1 MSLKYLF
8 LQLRPKQWTKNLLVF
23 AAFVFS
29 IDKVAVFEV
38 LNVLFAFL
46 LFCTVSGCVYIFNDF
61 MDREADRNHPEKKN
75 RPIASGKLNPYFA
88 ILMGSIIVL
97 FSFLAA
103 YLLESLF
110 SLVLVIYFILNLAY
124 SIRLKHVVIID
135 IMTIATGFVL
145 RALAGGIVIK
155 VDFTP
160 WFLICVFLLS
170 MLLAIGKRRHEL
182 ILLTDNKESHRKVLQ
197 SYSVPLLDQMTNVV
211 VTATITSYSIFTF
224 MSGRTLNLMWTIPIV
239 MYGVFRYL
247 YVVHMHGKGG
257 KPEELLLQDKG
268 ILFTVLFYGMSVIV
282 ILKYL

>member
-29 IDKVAVFEV
+29 IDKVAIFEV
-38 LNVLFAFL
+38 FNVLIAFF

-88 ILMGSIIVL
+88 VIMGSIIAL
-97 FSFLAA
+97 CSFFAA

-110 SLVLVIYFILNLAY
+110 SVVLIIYFILNIAY
-124 SIRLKHVVIID
+124 SSKLKHIVIID

-145 RALAGGIVIK
+145 RALAGGIVIE

-182 ILLTDNKESHRKVLQ
+182 ILLSDNKESHRKVLQ

-257 KPEELLLQDKG
+257 KPEELLLHDKG
-268 ILFTVLFYGMSVIV
+268 ILFTVLFYGMAVIV
-282 ILKYL
+282 IIKYL

>member
-29 IDKVAVFEV
+29 IDKVAIFEV
-38 LNVLFAFL
+38 FNVLIAFF

-75 RPIASGKLNPYFA
+75 RPIASGKLNPYLA
-88 ILMGSIIVL
+88 VLMGSIIAL
-97 FSFLAA
+97 CSFLAA

-110 SLVLVIYFILNLAY
+110 SVVLIVYFILNIAY
-124 SIRLKHVVIID
+124 SLKLKHIVIID

-145 RALAGGIVIK
+145 RALAGGIVIE

-182 ILLTDNKESHRKVLQ
+182 ILLSDNKESHRKVLQ

-257 KPEELLLQDKG
+257 KPEELLLHDKG
-268 ILFTVLFYGMSVIV
+268 ILFTVLFYGMAVIA
-282 ILKYL
+282 IIKYL

>member
-38 LNVLFAFL
+38 FDVLFAFL

-88 ILMGSIIVL
+88 ILVGSIIVL
-97 FSFLAA
+97 CSFLAA

-124 SIRLKHVVIID
+124 SIKLKHVVIID

-145 RALAGGIVIK
+145 RALAGGIVIE

-268 ILFTVLFYGMSVIV
+268 ILFTVLFYGMAVIV
-282 ILKYL
+282 IIKYL

>member
-1 MSLKYLF
+1 VSLKYLF

>member
-29 IDKVAVFEV
+29 IDKVAIFEIF
-38 LNVLFAFL
+38 NVLIAFL

-88 ILMGSIIVL
+88 VLMGSIIAL
-97 FSFLAA
+97 CSFLAA
-103 YLLESLF
+103 YLLENLF
-110 SLVLVIYFILNLAY
+110 SVVLIIYFILNIAY
-124 SIRLKHVVIID
+124 SLKLKHVVIID

-145 RALAGGIVIK
+145 RALAGGIVIE

-239 MYGVFRYL
+239 MYGIFRYL

-257 KPEELLLQDKG
+257 KPEELLLHDKG
-268 ILFTVLFYGMSVIV
+268 ILFAVLFYGMAVLVI
-282 ILKYL
+282 IKYL